1 MAKVKESKT
10 NLSSWGII
18 VQEPQSDHLLRRVFF
33 CIKSS
38 VKNGPIVNWYE
49 LNCRTVIAVNV
60 SKFLANPA
68 CHVTVYK

>member
-1 MAKVKESKT
+1 MAKVKENKR

-18 VQEPQSDHLLRRVFF
+18 VQEPPSDHVLRRVFF
-33 CIKSS
+33 CKSS
-38 VKNGPIVNWYE
+38 VKNGPVVNWYE
-49 LNCRTVIAVNV
+49 LNCWTVIAVNV

>member
-1 MAKVKESKT
+1 MAKVKENKR

-18 VQEPQSDHLLRRVFF
+18 GQEPQSDHVLRRVFF
-33 CIKSS
+33 CKSS

-49 LNCRTVIAVNV
+49 LNCWTVIAVNV

-68 CHVTVYK
+68 CQVFVYK

>member
-1 MAKVKESKT
+1 MLRLQRSRSAPGKQKEFK
-10 NLSSWGII
+10 GII
-18 VQEPQSDHLLRRVFF
+18 VQEPQSDHVLHRVF
-33 CIKSS
+33 CKSS

-49 LNCRTVIAVNV
+49 LNCWTVIV